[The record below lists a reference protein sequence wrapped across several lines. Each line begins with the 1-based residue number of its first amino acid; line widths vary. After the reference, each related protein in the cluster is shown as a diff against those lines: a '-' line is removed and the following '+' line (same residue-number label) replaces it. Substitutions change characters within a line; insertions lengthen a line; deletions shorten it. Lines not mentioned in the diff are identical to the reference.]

1 MQKEIINKIS
11 ELFII
16 TRYKYLILFD
26 NKDIKKVKYQTFNT
40 YESKNVK
47 KLSDY
52 TVKRHLEGK
61 ATLGVFGTK
70 THTKFLTF
78 DVDVKDKDY
87 AKWTVYRLV
96 NTLTE
101 LGIPQDKIYISS
113 SGNKGYHVDLYFK
126 QPIKNQI
133 VKELFDLVLN
143 KAELTKVDFGQV
155 EYRPNGNSQG
165 VKIPLGINFKNSNK
179 NTNVCWYVDYE
190 KGLKPIKNPVY
201 ILNIEQ
207 LDAEI
212 IYNLMEKEKD
222 VLPDEEEVEE
232 VEETQGYIDTKY
244 TPLPSYKQNIDE
256 KETIE
261 SIKNLLNNGLTQ
273 TGMRHNSLLKLA
285 KYFRHKG
292 FTEDESKEM
301 IINWMEQQD
310 KKFYTT
316 KWVEV
321 LKDITDIIQYTYEKE
336 ISLTVQNRN
345 LEVTYEEM
353 KQVMTL
359 KSKNEKLLAYCLL
372 IHSKRYSLENG
383 VFYMSY
389 DQMAKA
395 SGLGWR
401 TATRIISSLEEN
413 EIITIVERNQNVT
426 DEKGKFITKKPNK
439 YKVNI
444 EQTENS
450 NKVFKVNHDELDYS
464 ESFNI
469 CVLGLFDDG
478 ELKGLVTKNQY
489 YEFMKLR
496 ETV

>member
-1 MQKEIINKIS
+1 MQKEIIKKLS

-16 TRYKYLILFD
+16 TRYKYLILFN
-26 NKDIKKVKYQTFNT
+26 NKDIEKVKYQTFNT
-40 YESKNVK
+40 YENKNVK

-78 DVDVKDKDY
+78 DVDIKDKDY

-96 NTLTE
+96 NTLSE
-101 LGIPQDKIYISS
+101 LGIPQDKIYIST

-133 VKELFDLVLN
+133 VKELYDLVLD
-143 KAELTKVDFGQV
+143 KAELTKVDYGQV
-155 EYRPNGNSQG
+155 EFRPNGNSQG
-165 VKIPLGINFKNSNK
+165 VKIPLGINFKNSNN

-190 KGLKPIKNPVY
+190 KGLKPIKNPAYV
-201 ILNIEQ
+201 LNIEQ

-212 IYNLMEKEKD
+212 IYNIMQKEQD
-222 VLPDEEEVEE
+222 NLPNETEVKE
-232 VEETQGYIDTKY
+232 VEETQGYIDIKY
-244 TPLPSYKQNIDE
+244 TPLPSYKQNVDE

-285 KYFRHKG
+285 KYFRYKG

-301 IINWMEQQD
+301 LINWMEQQD
-310 KKFYTT
+310 KKFYIT
-316 KWVEV
+316 KWEEV
-321 LKDITDIIQYTYEKE
+321 LKDIDEIVIYTYEKE
-336 ISLTVQNRN
+336 ISLTVQNRD

-353 KQVMTL
+353 KQIMTL
-359 KSKNEKLLAYCLL
+359 KSKNEKLLAYCLM

-389 DQMAKA
+389 EQMANA
-395 SGLGWR
+395 SGLVLR
-401 TATRIISSLEEN
+401 TTKNLIPMLEQSG
-413 EIITIVERNQNVT
+413 IITIVERNQSVT

-444 EQTENS
+444 EKLES
-450 NKVFKVNHDELDYS
+450 DKVFKVNHDNLDYS
-464 ESFNI
+464 ESFNNCI
-469 CVLGLFDDG
+469 LGLFDDE
-478 ELKGLVTKNQY
+478 ELKGMITKNQY
-489 YEFMKLR
+489 YEFKKLR
-496 ETV
+496 EIV